1 MDYGKIES
9 DDECGETI
17 SERRFNVEVSRN
29 SLEDKMVVG
38 FVIKQKQLQLTFSLW
53 LWLCLLV
60 VSYEDRFQVGFFSFS
75 SSNENLTLYK

>member
-17 SERRFNVEVSRN
+17 IERRFNVEVSRN

-38 FVIKQKQLQLTFSLW
+38 FVIKQKQLQLTFSL
-53 LWLCLLV
+53 LLCLCFARCFL
-60 VSYEDRFQVGFFSFS
+60 RR
-75 SSNENLTLYK
+75 

>member
-17 SERRFNVEVSRN
+17 IERRFNVEVSRN

-38 FVIKQKQLQLTFSLW
+38 FVIKSVF
-53 LWLCLLV
+53 CYVCVLLV